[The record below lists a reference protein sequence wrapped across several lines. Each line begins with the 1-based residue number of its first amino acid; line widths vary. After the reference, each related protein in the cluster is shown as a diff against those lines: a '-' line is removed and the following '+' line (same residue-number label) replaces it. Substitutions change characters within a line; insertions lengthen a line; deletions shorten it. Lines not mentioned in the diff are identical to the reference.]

1 MAEHQPLAP
10 TRLCLIVRSAPWQGR
25 SGREQLDLALAAA
38 SAGVE
43 LVLVFTGA
51 GRLQLLA
58 GQQPRA
64 AHLPVGLKAWKSLP
78 ELTACRYLVE
88 AAEFDAFAGQ
98 RWWLTPERV
107 TRREVLAAQQSCQHV
122 LVL

>member
-1 MAEHQPLAP
+1 MGEHDLPAAMPLG
-10 TRLCLIVRSAPWQGR
+10 LIVRSAPWVGR

-38 SAGVE
+38 SLGME

-64 AHLPVGLKAWKSLP
+64 AHLPVGLKAWKSLQ
-78 ELTACRYLVE
+78 ELTTCRYLVE
-88 AAEFDAFAGQ
+88 ASEFDALAGHN
-98 RWWLTPERV
+98 WWLTPERV
-107 TRREVLAAQQSCQHV
+107 SRSQLLAAQQSCQHV

>member
-1 MAEHQPLAP
+1 MEERSLNDATGLG
-10 TRLCLIVRSAPWQGR
+10 LIIRSGPWVGR
-25 SGREQLDLALAAA
+25 SGREQLDVALAAA
-38 SAGVE
+38 SLGVE

-64 AHLPVGLKAWKSLP
+64 AHLPVGLKAWKSLT

-88 AAEFDAFAGQ
+88 ATEFDDFTGQ

-107 TRREVLAAQQSCQHV
+107 TRSQLLAAQQSCQHV